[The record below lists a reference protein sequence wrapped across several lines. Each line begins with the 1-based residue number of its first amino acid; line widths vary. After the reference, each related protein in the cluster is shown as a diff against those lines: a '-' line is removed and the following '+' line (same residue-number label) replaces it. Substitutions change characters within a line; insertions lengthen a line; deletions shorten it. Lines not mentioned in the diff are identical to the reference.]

1 MKKRTI
7 CIATGT
13 RSEWG
18 LLRPLAKAISDDK
31 SFNLVIFATGT
42 HFCQE
47 FGNTYTEIINDG
59 FEITERIDIQLY
71 AESPAAVSKTLGLT
85 VIGFADAFARH
96 SIDLLIV
103 MGDRYEMLGVCIAAM
118 NAKIPIAHLA
128 GGDLTAGAID
138 DAIRHCITKLSYL
151 HFTSCDAS
159 RKRVIQLGESPERVF
174 AVGELGIDNI
184 RELTLMGKKELS
196 ESLKFDIATS
206 KYGIIA
212 FHPETLGLD
221 DLKQQLQAILS
232 ALNEYPDLKFIAT
245 KSNADE
251 GGTFINR
258 IFEEHAKVMNNFC
271 LTPSLGNLRY
281 LSLLKHSSFVL
292 GNSSSGIVEAPYFE
306 VPTINIGSRQ
316 QGRIQSK
323 SIINCEFNK
332 ESIVRAIECALSEE
346 FRAEIHA
353 QDCPYGDGH
362 ASENI
367 VAVLHDWLDNERI
380 DLKKEFYD
388 L

>member
-1 MKKRTI
+1 MKKKTV
-7 CIATGT
+7 CIATAT
-13 RSEWG
+13 RAEWG
-18 LLRPLAKAISDDK
+18 TLRPLAIKIKQDNK
-31 SFNLVIFATGT
+31 YNLVIFATGT

-128 GGDLTAGAID
+128 GGDLTEGAID

-151 HFTSCDAS
+151 HFTSCDSS

-184 RELTLMGKKELS
+184 RELTLMSKEKLS
-196 ESLKFDIATS
+196 ESLNYDITNT
-206 KYGIIA
+206 KYGVIT
-212 FHPETLGLD
+212 FHPETLGLGE
-221 DLKQQLQAILS
+221 LKQQSQAILS
-232 ALNEYPDLKFIAT
+232 ALNEFPDLKFIAT

-251 GGTFINR
+251 GGTYINQ
-258 IFEEHAKVMNNFC
+258 IFEEQSKVMKNFY

-281 LSLLKHSSFVL
+281 LSLLKHASFVL

-306 VPTINIGSRQ
+306 IPTINIGSRQ

-323 SIINCEFNK
+323 SVINCEYNK
-332 ESIVRAIECALSEE
+332 ESIVRAIHRALSNEYL
-346 FRAEIHA
+346 AEIHA

-362 ASENI
+362 ASEKI
-367 VAVLHDWLDNERI
+367 VAALHEWLDNERI
-380 DLKKEFYD
+380 DLKKEFYN